1 MICEILRYFANTLTA
16 DDKYSLRNSENIP
29 QPIQMQ
35 LSKKQEKFDQYFA
48 EFLKF
53 TKILKVLKKEMTLIA
68 DGFSKS
74 KRAEDLLS

>member
-1 MICEILRYFANTLTA
+1 
-16 DDKYSLRNSENIP
+16 
-29 QPIQMQ
+29 MQ